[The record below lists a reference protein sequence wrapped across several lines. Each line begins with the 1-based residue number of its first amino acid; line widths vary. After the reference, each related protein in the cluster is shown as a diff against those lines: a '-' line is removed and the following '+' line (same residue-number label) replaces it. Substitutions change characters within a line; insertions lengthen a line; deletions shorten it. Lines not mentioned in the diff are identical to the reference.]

1 MSEVLMFGGSFDP
14 PTRAHVEVAKHA
26 MVLTGGTGVV
36 FVPAFQSP
44 LKSKIKTSPEH
55 RLAMLQ
61 LALQKKTWATISTL
75 ELERGG
81 TSFTIDTIESLM
93 SDGRRVRLLI
103 GADQWVQFDKW
114 HRHEEL
120 LELGNP
126 LVIPRDGIEAPAERL
141 LQVEP
146 MNCSSTEARKAIC
159 KDASTDAMLDQAVA
173 MYISQHNLYR

>member
-1 MSEVLMFGGSFDP
+1 MSEVLLFGGTFDP
-14 PTRAHVEVAKHA
+14 PTRAHVEVAKRA
-26 MVLTGGTGVV
+26 MVLTGGTAVV

-44 LKSKIKTSPEH
+44 LKSTTNTSPEH

-61 LALQKKTWATISTL
+61 LALQNESWATISTL

-93 SDGRRVRLLI
+93 SDGMRVRLLI

-173 MYISQHNLYR
+173 TYISQHNLYR